1 MSAIGL
7 LFGRRAID
15 FIKKTCGA
23 HYRMMTASWEVNK
36 KSIQNYITAST
47 SCGKS
52 SYRAQL
58 PTLDWKAGERLFLQ
72 AFLVRTKH
80 GEVKKKE
87 KKDWGLTMALSVSTR
102 LKKLKWTFKPKELR
116 YHWKSPVCFSYWL
129 NCECRQNRW
138 CYEIICNSTDK
149 HRHVKS
155 IPGFNKE
162 TAGFKS

>member
-87 KKDWGLTMALSVSTR
+87 KKGLRINHGLVCQHKAEEVEVDFQTKGTTIPLKVSC
-102 LKKLKWTFKPKELR
+102 LLFL
-116 YHWKSPVCFSYWL
+116 L
-129 NCECRQNRW
+129 
-138 CYEIICNSTDK
+138 
-149 HRHVKS
+149 
-155 IPGFNKE
+155 
-162 TAGFKS
+162 A